1 MTGAALAGVRGEAS
15 MKALLLIPAAMIGLG
30 ISVTA
35 AHAVPTARVAA
46 KVEQDRVIVQVA
58 EHECIRDEKG
68 WHYME
73 KERRH
78 DCRPKRPEGKE
89 WGWRCEGKRCGW
101 WHAKEKRWN
110 D

>member
-1 MTGAALAGVRGEAS
+1 MCRLLESVRGKTMRNAF
-15 MKALLLIPAAMIGLG
+15 LIPAAIAGLAMTTL
-30 ISVTA
+30 TA
-35 AHAVPTARVAA
+35 NATPTGSILA
-46 KVEQDRVIVQVA
+46 KPEASVIVQVA

-73 KERRH
+73 KEHRH
-78 DCRPKRPEGKE
+78 SCRPKRPEGRD

>member
-1 MTGAALAGVRGEAS
+1 MRAAILIPVALASLGFAAAGVGATPTTGTLRQAGA
-15 MKALLLIPAAMIGLG
+15 G
-30 ISVTA
+30 IL
-35 AHAVPTARVAA
+35 
-46 KVEQDRVIVQVA
+46 VQVA
-58 EHECIRDEKG
+58 EHDCLRDEKG

-78 DCRPKRPEGKE
+78 SCRPRRPEGKE

-110 D
+110 DG

>member
-1 MTGAALAGVRGEAS
+1 MRAAILIPVALASLGFAAAGVGAT
-15 MKALLLIPAAMIGLG
+15 PTTGGLRQAGAG
-30 ISVTA
+30 IL
-35 AHAVPTARVAA
+35 
-46 KVEQDRVIVQVA
+46 VQVA
-58 EHECIRDEKG
+58 ERDCIRDERG

-78 DCRPKRPEGKE
+78 SCRPRRPEGKE

-101 WHAKEKRWN
+101 WHGKEKRWN

>member
-1 MTGAALAGVRGEAS
+1 MRAAILIPVALASLGFAAAGVGATPTTGVLRQAGAGI
-15 MKALLLIPAAMIGLG
+15 LVQAAE
-30 ISVTA
+30 
-35 AHAVPTARVAA
+35 R
-46 KVEQDRVIVQVA
+46 D
-58 EHECIRDEKG
+58 CIRDEKG

-78 DCRPKRPEGKE
+78 SCRPRRPEGKE

-101 WHAKEKRWN
+101 WHGKEKRWN

>member
-1 MTGAALAGVRGEAS
+1 MNTML
-15 MKALLLIPAAMIGLG
+15 MIPAALFGLG
-30 ISVTA
+30 MSMMAANAALTNSTA
-35 AHAVPTARVAA
+35 VSFGQAG
-46 KVEQDRVIVQVA
+46 VIIRVA
-58 EHECIRDEKG
+58 EHKCVRDERG

-73 KERRH
+73 NERRH
-78 DCRPKRPEGKE
+78 SCRPKRPEGKD